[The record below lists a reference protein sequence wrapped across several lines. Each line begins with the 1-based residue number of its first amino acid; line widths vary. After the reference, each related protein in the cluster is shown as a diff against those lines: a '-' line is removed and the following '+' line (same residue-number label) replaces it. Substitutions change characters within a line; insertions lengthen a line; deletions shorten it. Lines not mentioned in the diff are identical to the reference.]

1 MELPP
6 IAATTIGSFPRP
18 GWLAQTD
25 RSRALFR
32 LQGAVL
38 KEAQDDATAL
48 SIHTQE
54 RIGLDLLSDGEQR
67 RTGFINHILA
77 AFNGV
82 DLEHEAVKQIY
93 RRREQPRPVPRVVG
107 KISRRVPAIV

>member
-1 MELPP
+1 MELAP

-18 GWLAQTD
+18 TWLAQTD

-32 LQGAVL
+32 LEGAAL

-54 RIGLDLLSDGEQR
+54 RIGLDLLSDGR
-67 RTGFINHILA
+67 VDFGTGEEWTAHCSIWNTSA
-77 AFNGV
+77 SN
-82 DLEHEAVKQIY
+82 
-93 RRREQPRPVPRVVG
+93 
-107 KISRRVPAIV
+107 